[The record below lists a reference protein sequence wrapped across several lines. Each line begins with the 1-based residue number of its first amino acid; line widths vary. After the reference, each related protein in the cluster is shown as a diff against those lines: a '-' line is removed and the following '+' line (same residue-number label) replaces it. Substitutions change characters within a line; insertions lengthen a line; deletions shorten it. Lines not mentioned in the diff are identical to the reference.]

1 MDIFGVGGPELMVLF
16 VLAGILLG
24 PQRIVKLVRETKKL
38 FNQVQAL
45 TRNLTQELTREIDTI
60 KSEVDVLKSAINLD
74 DLEVDL
80 EDAPQ
85 EDKERELPEA
95 YQRFREDFPDE
106 GKIDDPPDET
116 GGDNGRVQT
125 NQESQ
130 PAAAQNETA
139 VHKTESEVD
148 ASPSEPAAHKPESE
162 EDATPSEPPSSESA
176 P

>member
-1 MDIFGVGGPELMVLF
+1 MDIFGVGGPELMILV

-45 TRNLTQELTREIDTI
+45 TRNLGQELTREIDAI
-60 KSEVDVLKSAINLD
+60 KSEVDVLKSTIDLD
-74 DLEVDL
+74 NLEVDL
-80 EDAPQ
+80 EDAPK

-106 GKIDDPPDET
+106 GKIDDPPDEAS
-116 GGDNGRVQT
+116 GDNGRVQT

-130 PAAAQNETA
+130 PAATQNEPAT
-139 VHKTESEVD
+139 HKT
-148 ASPSEPAAHKPESE
+148 ESE
-162 EDATPSEPPSSESA
+162 EDATPSEPATHKTESEEDDSPSEPASSETA